1 MLLFH
6 IFNTE
11 TIDQSIVS
19 YYLTGNVTLF
29 RGILM
34 PCPDWINVLYL
45 FGTLG
50 LHRLLAKT
58 LEIFFKFQKFQNVHK
73 ISKFSKN
80 FKNFSFHKISKI
92 FKEFQNSKKKIHN
105 FKIFIK
111 FQ

>member
-11 TIDQSIVS
+11 TIDRSIVS

-34 PCPDWINVLYL
+34 PCPDWIKVLYL
-45 FGTLG
+45 FGTLR

-58 LEIFFKFQKFQNVHK
+58 LAISKFHKFQNFQQ
-73 ISKFSKN
+73 ISKFLKLNN
-80 FKNFSFHKISKI
+80 FF
-92 FKEFQNSKKKIHN
+92 FKAHN

-111 FQ
+111 F

>member
-58 LEIFFKFQKFQNVHK
+58 LENVYKNFKKNSKCFQNFQKFSK
-73 ISKFSKN
+73 ISV
-80 FKNFSFHKISKI
+80 
-92 FKEFQNSKKKIHN
+92 
-105 FKIFIK
+105 FIK
-111 FQ
+111 FHNISKEFKNSKIIFFLK

>member
-1 MLLFH
+1 MLLFQ

-11 TIDQSIVS
+11 TIDRSIVS

-45 FGTLG
+45 FG

-58 LEIFFKFQKFQNVHK
+58 LEIFKKYLNFKISKISKKFQNVHK
-73 ISKFSKN
+73 SSKFSQD
-80 FKNFSFHKISKI
+80 FKI
-92 FKEFQNSKKKIHN
+92 FKKFQN
-105 FKIFIK
+105 
-111 FQ
+111 

>member
-11 TIDQSIVS
+11 TIDRSIVS

-34 PCPDWINVLYL
+34 PFPEWINVLYL

-50 LHRLLAKT
+50 LHRLSAKT
-58 LEIFFKFQKFQNVHK
+58 LEIKKKIQKISKFQKFQ
-73 ISKFSKN
+73 KFQFSLN
-80 FKNFSFHKISKI
+80 FIQ
-92 FKEFQNSKKKIHN
+92 FQN
-105 FKIFIK
+105 
-111 FQ
+111 

>member
-11 TIDQSIVS
+11 TIDRSIVS

-45 FGTLG
+45 FGTVG

-58 LEIFFKFQKFQNVHK
+58 LEIFKKYQNFKISKISKKIQNVHK
-73 ISKFSKN
+73 SSQFS
-80 FKNFSFHKISKI
+80 
-92 FKEFQNSKKKIHN
+92 
-105 FKIFIK
+105 
-111 FQ
+111 

>member
-11 TIDQSIVS
+11 TIDRSIVS

-45 FGTLG
+45 FHG
-50 LHRLLAKT
+50 HVYA
-58 LEIFFKFQKFQNVHK
+58 
-73 ISKFSKN
+73 ISPV
-80 FKNFSFHKISKI
+80 
-92 FKEFQNSKKKIHN
+92 IHN
-105 FKIFIK
+105 DCFGKVDFNINLHGDYKSYENF
-111 FQ
+111 

>member
-58 LEIFFKFQKFQNVHK
+58 LEILIFFFKISKISKKIQNVHK
-73 ISKFSKN
+73 SSKFS
-80 FKNFSFHKISKI
+80 
-92 FKEFQNSKKKIHN
+92 
-105 FKIFIK
+105 
-111 FQ
+111 